1 MKKFEESDIF
11 YNTIKAYPKISLFTY
26 DGSIYVNNTNNTEI
40 KLNNFLQLPSGGGV
54 IIDNALLTEDGNFLI
69 TESGDYILIE

>member
-11 YNTIKAYPKISLFTY
+11 YNSIKTHPKVSFFGY
-26 DGSIYVNNTNNTEI
+26 SGSIFYNNTNETVVKIND
-40 KLNNFLQLPSGGGV
+40 FLLLPSGTGV
-54 IIDNALLTEDGNFLI
+54 VIDNAFLTEDGNFLI